1 MTTFN
6 NGESGSSVRTKINSA
21 ITSVDSLDTVL
32 TVDSG
37 HLGVNE
43 ASPTANLHVGGD
55 MILDVA
61 HPSSTSSLG
70 IGTDALEDSSAVS
83 ATAIGVSA
91 LKELT
96 TGARNTAVGNLALR
110 DNTSAANSTAVG
122 YNALVLSNGA
132 QNQAFGA
139 FTLDA
144 NTTGI
149 YNCAYGYASLGA
161 NVSGNYNVAVGGRSV
176 LTSCV
181 SGIGNVAVGG
191 YVTLGSLDDGDYNV
205 AVGYFAGQDLQGGSN
220 NVLLGR
226 SAGLNIV
233 DADSNVCVGYVSGND
248 ISSGQV
254 NTCVGFNA
262 GNTLTTGSNNTLL
275 GRDATPSAADVN
287 NEITLGSSSAT
298 AFRVPGV
305 DFYIDTGDVGIG
317 TSSPTEALEIAAN
330 SAHRLLI
337 TATDTTMTSGADY
350 GGIAWETNDASQPGL
365 RTWEIYQKANGTTG
379 EATLSVDYKGAESLS
394 VTSSGLSVAGSLSK
408 GSGSFKIDHP
418 LKPDT
423 HHLVHSFVEGPQAD
437 NLYRGKAQLVGGR
450 ATVNLDDA
458 GRMSEG
464 TFVALNGNLQC
475 FTTNE
480 SGWTQVRGTISGNV
494 LTIEAQDSACADMV
508 SWLVIGERHDQHM
521 IDTEWTDEN
530 GRVITEPERG

>member
-6 NGESGSSVRTKINSA
+6 NGESGSSVRTKINAA

-61 HPSSTSSLG
+61 HPSSASSLG

-110 DNTSAANSTAVG
+110 DNASAANSTAVG
-122 YNALVLSNGA
+122 YNALALSNGA

-139 FTLDA
+139 FALDA
-144 NTTGI
+144 NTTGF
-149 YNCAYGYASLGA
+149 YNCAYGYAALGA
-161 NVSGNYNVAVGGRSV
+161 NVSGNYNVAVGGRSA
-176 LTSCV
+176 LASCV
-181 SGIGNVAVGG
+181 SGLGNVAVGG

-220 NVLLGR
+220 NVLIGR
-226 SAGLNIV
+226 NAGFNIV

-248 ISSGQV
+248 ISTGQV

-275 GRDATPSAADVN
+275 GRDATPSAADVS
-287 NEITLGSSSAT
+287 NEITLGSSSVVTLRCQQTSISALSD
-298 AFRVPGV
+298 ARDKDEIQDLSLGLDYIQQVRPVEFVWQMRDGAVKDKKDFGFIAQEMQAVEDANDAPWVRSVLRNNPDRLEVAPAQLLPIAIKAIQELSAQV
-305 DFYIDTGDVGIG
+305 D
-317 TSSPTEALEIAAN
+317 ELKAEIA
-330 SAHRLLI
+330 
-337 TATDTTMTSGADY
+337 TM
-350 GGIAWETNDASQPGL
+350 
-365 RTWEIYQKANGTTG
+365 
-379 EATLSVDYKGAESLS
+379 
-394 VTSSGLSVAGSLSK
+394 K
-408 GSGSFKIDHP
+408 GS
-418 LKPDT
+418 
-423 HHLVHSFVEGPQAD
+423 
-437 NLYRGKAQLVGGR
+437 
-450 ATVNLDDA
+450 
-458 GRMSEG
+458 
-464 TFVALNGNLQC
+464 
-475 FTTNE
+475 
-480 SGWTQVRGTISGNV
+480 
-494 LTIEAQDSACADMV
+494 
-508 SWLVIGERHDQHM
+508 
-521 IDTEWTDEN
+521 
-530 GRVITEPERG
+530 